1 MIQDIA
7 PRNFDINFKQ
17 KTPSPDSKVIILSEG
32 KIFLLGE
39 TQKINFPLYKDVNAN
54 GYELQFLFQLDE
66 EDFFRLHIE
75 KTEDVEK
82 VYALSEGMWKIR
94 HELRET
100 FPREYT
106 LVAATAMHLDGWYQ
120 KNRFC
125 GACGEKT
132 VFDEKE
138 RMLRCPKCK
147 NMIFPRINPAVIV
160 GVTNGD
166 KLLMT
171 KYRGREYT
179 HYALVAGFTE
189 IGESFEQCVAR
200 EVMEE
205 TGVKVKNIRY
215 YASQPWALADDIL
228 AGYYCDVDGS
238 DTIKMDDDELSVAE
252 WLHRDDIPDRPDD
265 LSLTSEMIM
274 NFKYHKEQFN
284 G

>member
-7 PRNFDINFKQ
+7 PHSFDINFKI
-17 KTPSPDSKVIILSEG
+17 KTPSSESRVIILSES
-32 KIFLLGE
+32 KIYLFE
-39 TQKINFPLYKDVNAN
+39 EEHIISFPLYKDINAD
-54 GYELQFLFQLDE
+54 GYELQYLFGLDDQE
-66 EDFFRLHIE
+66 FFRIHIA
-75 KTEDVEK
+75 KMDDVEK
-82 VYALSEGMWKIR
+82 VLPQSNGVWKSR

-106 LVAATAMHLDGWYQ
+106 LVAATAMHLDGWYE

-125 GACGEKT
+125 GACGGKT

-138 RMLRCPKCK
+138 RMLRCPNCK

-166 KLLMT
+166 EILMT

-200 EVMEE
+200 EVLEE
-205 TGVKVKNIRY
+205 TGIKVKNIRY

-228 AGYYCDVDGS
+228 AGYYCEVDG
-238 DTIKMDDDELSVAE
+238 DTEIKMDDDELSVAE
-252 WLHRDDIPDRPDD
+252 WVKRENIPDRTEF
-265 LSLTSEMIM
+265 LSLTNEMIM
-274 NFKYHKEQFN
+274 NFKYHPEQFEK
-284 G
+284 